1 MSDDVHFLVSKMK
14 HLSLILIFCYA
25 DLLIAD
31 CVKDGLDLLGILDR
45 HRHRVGGDQ
54 AVQLGS
60 GSPLI

>member
-31 CVKDGLDLLGILDR
+31 CVKDGLDLFGILDR

-54 AVQLGS
+54 AVQL
-60 GSPLI
+60 